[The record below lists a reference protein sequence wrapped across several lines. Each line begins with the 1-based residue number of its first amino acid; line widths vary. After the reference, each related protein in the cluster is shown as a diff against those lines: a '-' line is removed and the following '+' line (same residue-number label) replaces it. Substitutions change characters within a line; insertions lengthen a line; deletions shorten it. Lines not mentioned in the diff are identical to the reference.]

1 MKPTDTHEITISL
14 NPSTP
19 SVNSVEFEYSD
30 PTVAKV
36 IYSDGLYTV
45 VAKSRGTSTIK
56 AISTQNENAYDEM
69 TVNVYNTEITVGTVS
84 GKVYANNIGT
94 FTGTYELQDTTNLT
108 GKLVKVTTN
117 EESEEIETIINEGY
131 TLTIDKDTKTFE
143 LNITSDTFEAG
154 NYRVKLTATY
164 DIVSDPENGTVQ
176 NISSDVKG
184 FDFEIIN
191 PYVESILMTLNRPTL
206 KVGGESTINL
216 TFNPT
221 DIPSDKKTV
230 TYTVEDES
238 IAEVE
243 NGKVVALALGSTN
256 ITVCS
261 SLSGYENICNTQTVE
276 VIEPIEFTSI
286 VITEAGV
293 VKEGTEADPTK
304 EIEVTVKVKS
314 NSTNVMGRRFV
325 KITEDQIAPVANINI
340 NKVDP
345 ETYKV
350 TIPANTLKEGTYG
363 IEIEGIFNEESVKA
377 IKQFTTKIV
386 KVENKDIFTF
396 EDGTESKFINNNDK
410 YITNI
415 SIKMT
420 DVQFVS
426 ELNLENVDYEIL
438 KSSNSKDYLGS
449 GTQLIINPGKE
460 NEKVHTL
467 IIFGDVNGDGDIQ
480 ANDYMMIK
488 NSVLSRTN
496 SSIKDPLA
504 NDKVRTFAADVK
516 QDNYILANDYM
527 MIKNCVLSRTN
538 SSIKDPIKQNME
550 ITEGE

>member
-30 PTVAKV
+30 PTVAEV

-45 VAKSRGTSTIK
+45 VAKSRGTTTIK

-69 TVNVYNTEITVGTVS
+69 TVNVYQTEITVGTVS
-84 GKVYANNIGT
+84 GKAYANNIGT

-117 EESEEIETIINEGY
+117 EESEEVETEITEGY
-131 TLTIDKDTKTFE
+131 TLTIDKDKKTFE

-154 NYRVKLTATY
+154 NYRVKLKATY

-184 FDFEIIN
+184 FDFKIIN

-238 IAEVE
+238 IAKVE

-261 SLSGYENICNTQTVE
+261 SLSGYENICNIQTVE
-276 VIEPIEFTSI
+276 VVEPIEFTSI
-286 VITEAGV
+286 IITEAGV

-386 KVENKDIFTF
+386 KVENKDIFKL

-460 NEKVHTL
+460 NEKVYTL

-504 NDKVRTFAADVK
+504 NDKVRTFAANVK
-516 QDNYILANDYM
+516 QDNDILANDYM